1 MSTREIIFALI
12 LLALAAM
19 LWQLLKN
26 EEPEIVTNTISQEA
40 IPGYYLDNAKLTRYN
55 KSGQAEYTISAEKI
69 EQDLV
74 SNNLNLSK
82 IQVNYHTQG
91 NWTIEAENAVLPA
104 TRELISFSGNVVA
117 AQGSES
123 NTSFKSDSLSY
134 DIANQMLST
143 KDSIQATNGQQV
155 ITATGMTLDMKNER
169 INLLSRVKIRFI
181 P

>member
-1 MSTREIIFALI
+1 MSTREIIFSLI
-12 LLALAAM
+12 LLAMATV

-26 EEPEIVTNTISQEA
+26 EDPEIIINPISQDA

-55 KSGQAEYTISAEKI
+55 TDGQAEYTISAEKI

-91 NWTIEAENAVLPA
+91 NWTIQAENAVLPA
-104 TRELISFSGNVVA
+104 TRELISFSGNVIA
-117 AQGSES
+117 AQDSES
-123 NTSFKSDSLSY
+123 STSFKSDSLSY

-143 KDSIQATNGQQV
+143 KDSIQATNGQQL